1 MRSSFSL
8 FLLMA
13 VLLIAMPG
21 AAPPGETSTP
31 DTGRDDA
38 LASNVRRLEQWRKD
52 PEHSAR
58 LQRDLNAFWAM
69 SPQRRARLRKLDQ
82 DLHQEDSATQMRLW
96 DVLERYHSWVE
107 RLPEADRRRIESAR
121 DWRHRLALVKELR
134 EREWVR
140 RQPPSTQKRLASL
153 SAAERKK
160 EVARLREA
168 QRQRQR
174 EAMRPGPRRDRAK
187 AALPEVPERALFH
200 FLWNELTRE
209 ERDRLKLSL
218 NDPADRERVKQEF
231 FKRHPRELRRLQ
243 QLDFRKRKPVPRDR
257 AE

>member
-1 MRSSFSL
+1 
-8 FLLMA
+8 
-13 VLLIAMPG
+13 
-21 AAPPGETSTP
+21 
-31 DTGRDDA
+31 
-38 LASNVRRLEQWRKD
+38 
-52 PEHSAR
+52 
-58 LQRDLNAFWAM
+58 
-69 SPQRRARLRKLDQ
+69 
-82 DLHQEDSATQMRLW
+82 
-96 DVLERYHSWVE
+96 
-107 RLPEADRRRIESAR
+107 
-121 DWRHRLALVKELR
+121 
-134 EREWVR
+134 
-140 RQPPSTQKRLASL
+140 
-153 SAAERKK
+153 AERKK